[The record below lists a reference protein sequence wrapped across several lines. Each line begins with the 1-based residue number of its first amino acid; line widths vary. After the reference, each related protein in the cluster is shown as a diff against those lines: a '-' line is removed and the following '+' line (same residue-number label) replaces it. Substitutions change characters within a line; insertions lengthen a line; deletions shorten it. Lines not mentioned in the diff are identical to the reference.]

1 MLRLVTMTAGE
12 GNVRS
17 SAGTTTFAMAGD
29 LWLARE
35 MLPVY
40 HYATPDDLLA
50 ALPDRVIATALLRSG
65 LSHPLRPYAI
75 L

>member
-1 MLRLVTMTAGE
+1 
-12 GNVRS
+12 
-17 SAGTTTFAMAGD
+17 MAGD

>member
-1 MLRLVTMTAGE
+1 MTEGE

-17 SAGTTTFAMAGD
+17 SAGATTFAMAGD

-40 HYATPDDLLA
+40 HYTTPRELLA
-50 ALPDRVIATALLRSG
+50 AWPEHVITLLRSG
-65 LSHPLRPYAI
+65 LPHPLQQDS
-75 L
+75 